1 MWIIP
6 GHCRDPHGRRSGVK
20 ISGYQFQSCFAPYIE
35 MFLQEKRAA
44 GFIYESE
51 EWKLKHFDA
60 FCMEGFVTEPRLS
73 RDLVKKGGTYPVRC

>member
-1 MWIIP
+1 M
-6 GHCRDPHGRRSGVK
+6 K

-60 FCMEGFVTEPRLS
+60 FCIEKSVIEPRLS
-73 RDLVKKGGTYPVRC
+73 RDLVKKWGTLRDGAAAQT